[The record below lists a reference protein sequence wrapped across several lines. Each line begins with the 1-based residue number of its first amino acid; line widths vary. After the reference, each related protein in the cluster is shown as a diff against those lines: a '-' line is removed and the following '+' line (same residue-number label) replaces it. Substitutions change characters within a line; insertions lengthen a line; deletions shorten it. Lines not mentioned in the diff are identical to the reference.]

1 VTDEGGKVGSMI
13 FSRKPVCMPT
23 LERCFQWDIEETMV
37 WTSLDADT
45 ADVWSVGGAR
55 LIFQEKIVFD
65 ERERFG
71 RTVG

>member
-1 VTDEGGKVGSMI
+1 
-13 FSRKPVCMPT
+13 MPT

-65 ERERFG
+65 EREIRKDSG
-71 RTVG
+71 IRLTQVDKDDNLKNQDGI

>member
-1 VTDEGGKVGSMI
+1 
-13 FSRKPVCMPT
+13 MPT

-65 ERERFG
+65 EREIRKDNG
-71 RTVG
+71 IRLTQVDKDDNLKNQDGI